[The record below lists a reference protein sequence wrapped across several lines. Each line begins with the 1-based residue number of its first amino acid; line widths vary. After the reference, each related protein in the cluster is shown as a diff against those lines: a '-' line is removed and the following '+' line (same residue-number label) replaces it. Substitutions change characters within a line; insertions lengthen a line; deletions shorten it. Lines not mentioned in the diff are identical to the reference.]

1 MALCVMPGLRVES
14 VMKKKYW
21 VLLIILVWII
31 SVDQWTKYSVQ
42 KGLPLHHA
50 VPVIKG
56 FFNLTHVRNPGGAF
70 GIFGGEKGGVG
81 SLLFVIVSLNAIG
94 IILFFF
100 FKTREDEGIL
110 SLAFSLVLSGAIG
123 NLIDRFR
130 YGEVID
136 FLDFQISSFHWPA
149 FNIADSAITV
159 GIGLILLDLFT
170 RDHKKDTMA
179 QRAKKKL

>member
-1 MALCVMPGLRVES
+1 
-14 VMKKKYW
+14 MKRKYW

-31 SVDQWTKYSVQ
+31 SVDQWTKYSVD

-50 VPVIKG
+50 VPVVKG

-70 GIFGGEKGGVG
+70 GILGGEKGGIG

-94 IILFFF
+94 VILFFF
-100 FKTREDEGIL
+100 FKTKEDEEIL

-123 NLIDRFR
+123 NLLDRFR

-136 FLDFQISSFHWPA
+136 FFDFQISSFHWPA

-159 GIGLILLDLFT
+159 GIGLILLNLF
-170 RDHKKDTMA
+170 RGVHKKDTKA
-179 QRAKKKL
+179 LAPRKKL

>member
-1 MALCVMPGLRVES
+1 
-14 VMKKKYW
+14 MKRKYW
-21 VLLIILVWII
+21 VLLIILIGII
-31 SVDQWTKYSVQ
+31 SIDQWTKYSVQ

-70 GIFGGEKGGVG
+70 GIFGGEKRGVG

-94 IILFFF
+94 VILFFF
-100 FKTREDEGIL
+100 FKAKDDEKIL

-159 GIGLILLDLFT
+159 GIGLILLNLFIGAY
-170 RDHKKDTMA
+170 KKDTQA
-179 QRAKKKL
+179 QAPKKKS

>member
-1 MALCVMPGLRVES
+1 
-14 VMKKKYW
+14 MKRKYW
-21 VLLIILVWII
+21 VLLIILVGII
-31 SVDQWTKYSVQ
+31 SIDQWTKYSVQ
-42 KGLPLHHA
+42 KGLPFHHA

-94 IILFFF
+94 VILFFF
-100 FKTREDEGIL
+100 FKTKDDEEIL

-159 GIGLILLDLFT
+159 GIGLILLNLFT
-170 RDHKKDTMA
+170 GVHKKDTQA
-179 QRAKKKL
+179 PKKNKS

>member
-1 MALCVMPGLRVES
+1 
-14 VMKKKYW
+14 MKRKYW
-21 VLLIILVWII
+21 VLLVILIWII

-42 KGLPLHHA
+42 RGLPLHHA

-70 GIFGGEKGGVG
+70 GIFGGEKRGVG

-94 IILFFF
+94 VILFFF
-100 FKTREDEGIL
+100 FKTKDDEEIL

-123 NLIDRFR
+123 NLLDRFR

-159 GIGLILLDLFT
+159 GIGLILLNLFT
-170 RDHKKDTMA
+170 GVHKKEAPPPTL
-179 QRAKKKL
+179 KKNRS